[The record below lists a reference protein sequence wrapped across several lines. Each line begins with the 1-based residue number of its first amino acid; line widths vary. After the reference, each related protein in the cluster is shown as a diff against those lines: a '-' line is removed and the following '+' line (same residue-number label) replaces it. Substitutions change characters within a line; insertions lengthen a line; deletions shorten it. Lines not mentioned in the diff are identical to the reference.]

1 MLEKIFRVHPEVCKY
16 SHLSYSQRSFPFN
29 GHSVINFLKRT
40 QEGDPAL
47 LYDYFQDL
55 IYSLESKIILWYLF
69 DENYFDNKSLFER
82 SQKIFEAE
90 KSLRLNLNPRNAIFF
105 IVTSLKKTIDTCSI
119 FPKILP
125 LDQNTNETS
134 DDYRTVLKDLKKS
147 WRGKNAGTQ
156 SWTDKR
162 WNFYTW
168 WHYWTTMIDNFSN
181 VPTVLTWDQNTIERW
196 TYYSEF
202 TARFKI
208 SGWQIRKKIKEL
220 EKGIGIVENFDAL

>member
-29 GHSVINFLKRT
+29 GHSVIHFLKRT

-47 LYDYFQDL
+47 LYYYFQDL

-105 IVTSLKKTIDTCSI
+105 H
-119 FPKILP
+119 
-125 LDQNTNETS
+125 S
-134 DDYRTVLKDLKKS
+134 DFTEKDNRHLQHLS
-147 WRGKNAGTQ
+147 KN
-156 SWTDKR
+156 S
-162 WNFYTW
+162 
-168 WHYWTTMIDNFSN
+168 
-181 VPTVLTWDQNTIERW
+181 
-196 TYYSEF
+196 
-202 TARFKI
+202 
-208 SGWQIRKKIKEL
+208 
-220 EKGIGIVENFDAL
+220 ALGSKHQRNK